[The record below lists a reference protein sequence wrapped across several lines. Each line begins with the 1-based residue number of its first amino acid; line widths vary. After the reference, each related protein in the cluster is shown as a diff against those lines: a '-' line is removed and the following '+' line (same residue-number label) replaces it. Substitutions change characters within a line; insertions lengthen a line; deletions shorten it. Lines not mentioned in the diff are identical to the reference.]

1 MAGTVSPSTSEVKP
15 TPPPSAGGGQLAA
28 ILMSLVA
35 LAIIV
40 LAWVG
45 APPTTPWAQG
55 YDPLGHWWL
64 SAICAAL
71 PVVVLL
77 GTLAIFRMKAHYSAL
92 LGLVTAIVIASGIF
106 HMPIKMASITAVYG
120 ACYGLFPIGW
130 IVLNVIFLYR
140 LTLATG
146 RFKVLQQSMTG
157 ITQDTRL
164 QLLLIA
170 FSFGAF
176 FEGASGFGTPVAV
189 TAALLIGLGF
199 RPLQASGLSLI
210 ANTAP
215 VAFGALGTPIVAL
228 AAVTGY
234 SEFALGAQV
243 GRILPFFS
251 VLVPFWLIWAY
262 AGFKGMKE
270 IWAAITVAG
279 VTFAIPQY
287 LVSNYHGPW
296 LTDIIAALFSMGCLI
311 LFLKIWQPKRIW
323 GHEGHQADEQRAAR
337 GAHGYSRSEVVR
349 AWLPWLVL
357 SVIVFCWGTYSGKK
371 LMNTPEKVF
380 PAMSTWS
387 TPPSKITNPQIAV
400 TGLNKMV
407 ERVPPVVAKATPEP
421 AVFGLNWLSATGSGI
436 LFAAILSGFI
446 MGLSL
451 PRMFVMWWQTL
462 WHVRY
467 SMITIAAMLSLG
479 IITRYSGV
487 DATMGLAF
495 ARTGHLYP
503 FFGTLLGWLGVA
515 LTGSDTASNVL
526 FGSLQKISAQQI
538 GISPVLMASANSAG
552 GVMGKM
558 IDAQSIVVASTA
570 TEWYGHEGDILRYVF
585 WHSIALACLVGVLVF
600 LEAYVSPFTHLV
612 IH

>member
-1 MAGTVSPSTSEVKP
+1 MTVAAKPSSAPSPAPATKLEARFP
-15 TPPPSAGGGQLAA
+15 G
-28 ILMSLVA
+28 ILMALV
-35 LAIIV
+35 LATVVV

-45 APPTTPWAQG
+45 SSPTTPWAQG
-55 YDPLGHWWL
+55 YDPFGHWWL
-64 SAICAAL
+64 STIFAAL
-71 PVVVLL
+71 PVIVLL

-92 LGLVTAIVIASGIF
+92 LGLVTALLIAAGVF
-106 HMPIKMASITAVYG
+106 HMPVKMASITAIYG
-120 ACYGLFPIGW
+120 ACFGLFPIGW
-130 IVLNVIFLYR
+130 IILNVIFLYR
-140 LTLATG
+140 MTLETG
-146 RFKVLQQSMTG
+146 RFKVLQESMTG

-199 RPLQASGLSLI
+199 KPLQASGLSLI

-215 VAFGALGTPIVAL
+215 VAYGALGTPIVAL

-234 SEFALGAQV
+234 SEFVLGAQV

-251 VLVPFWLIWAY
+251 VLVPFWLVWAY

-270 IWAAITVAG
+270 IWPAVAVAG

-287 LVSNYHGPW
+287 LVSNRHGPW
-296 LTDIIAALFSMGCLI
+296 LTDIIAAVISMFCLI
-311 LFLKIWQPKRIW
+311 LFLKIWHPKTIW
-323 GHEGHQADEQRAAR
+323 GHQGDQKSEQRAAR
-337 GAHGYSRSEVVR
+337 AKHGYSRGEVAR

-357 SVIVFCWGTYSGKK
+357 SVFVFCWGTYTGKK
-371 LMNTPEKVF
+371 IMNTPEKVF
-380 PAMSTWS
+380 KSMSTWS
-387 TPPSKITNPQIAV
+387 TLPSKITNPQIPV
-400 TGLNKMV
+400 TGLNRLS
-407 ERVPPVVAKATPEP
+407 ERMPPVVAKPTPEG
-421 AVFGLNWLSATGSGI
+421 AVFGFNWLSATGSGI
-436 LFAAILSGFI
+436 LFAAIISGFI

-451 PRMFVMWWQTL
+451 PKIVAMWWQTL
-462 WHVRY
+462 WHIRF
-467 SMITIAAMLSLG
+467 SLMTIAAMLSLG
-479 IITRYSGV
+479 ILTRYSGV

-515 LTGSDTASNVL
+515 LTGSDTSSNVL

-538 GISPVLMASANSAG
+538 GISPVLMGAANSAG

-600 LEAYVSPFTHLV
+600 MQAYIYPFTKLV
-612 IH
+612 AH

>member
-1 MAGTVSPSTSEVKP
+1 MALVT
-15 TPPPSAGGGQLAA
+15 AA
-28 ILMSLVA
+28 IV
-35 LAIIV
+35 I
-40 LAWVG
+40 LAWIG

-55 YDPLGHWWL
+55 YDPFGHWWL

-77 GTLAIFRMKAHYSAL
+77 SALAIVRMKAHYAAF
-92 LGLVTAIVIASGIF
+92 LGLVTAIIVASGLF
-106 HMPIKMASITAVYG
+106 HMPIKMASITAIYG

-140 LTLATG
+140 MTLATG

-199 RPLQASGLSLI
+199 KPLQASGLSLI

-270 IWAAITVAG
+270 IWPAVAVAG
-279 VTFAIPQY
+279 ATFAIPQY

-296 LTDIIAALFSMGCLI
+296 LTDIIAAMCSMLCLI

-323 GHEGHQADEQRAAR
+323 GHEGHQEGELRAAR
-337 GAHGYSRSEVVR
+337 GAHGYSRVEVAR
-349 AWLPWLVL
+349 AWLPWIAL
-357 SVIVFCWGTYSGKK
+357 SIIVFCWGTYAGKK
-371 LMNTPEKVF
+371 IMNTPEKVF
-380 PAMSTWS
+380 PVMSTWS
-387 TPPSKITNPQIAV
+387 TLPGKITNPQIPV
-400 TGLNKMV
+400 VGLNKMV
-407 ERVPPVVAKATPEP
+407 QRVPPVVLKPTAEA
-421 AVFGLNWLSATGSGI
+421 AVFGLNWLSATGSGVLI
-436 LFAAILSGFI
+436 AAILSGFI
-446 MGLSL
+446 MGLSPL
-451 PRMFVMWWQTL
+451 RMFVMWWQTV

-467 SMITIAAMLSLG
+467 SMMTIAAMMSLG

-600 LEAYVSPFTHLV
+600 LQAYVSPFTHLV
-612 IH
+612 SQ